1 MIFDPAKMDMEGVYK
16 ILTGLVVPRPIAWVS
31 SRSPEGVN
39 NLAPFSFF
47 VAITPSPPYIA
58 ISIGERGGTTKDT
71 LRNLQAA
78 GDFVVNTVTA
88 EVVEAMNTT
97 SGDWPPEVSEFDVAG
112 LTAIPS
118 DLVSAPRIEE
128 AVANMECVLRQILPV
143 GGPPYGAHL
152 VIAEV
157 VRVHVRDGLVLER
170 GRIDLHALHAV
181 GRLAGSTYAS
191 TDAQYDLP
199 RPVINEAHS
208 PGR

>member
-1 MIFDPAKMDMEGVYK
+1 MIFDPAQMDMEGVYK

-47 VAITPSPPYIA
+47 VAITPSPPHIA

-97 SGDWPPEVSEFDVAG
+97 SGDWPPEVSEFDAAG
-112 LTAIPS
+112 LTTIPS
-118 DLVSAPRIEE
+118 DLVSAPRVEE
-128 AVANMECVLRQILPV
+128 AVANMECVVRQILPV

-157 VRVHVRDGLVLER
+157 VRFHVRDGLVLER

-199 RPVINEAHS
+199 RPVINQAH
-208 PGR
+208 

>member
-97 SGDWPPEVSEFDVAG
+97 SGDWPPEVSEFEAAG
-112 LTAIPS
+112 LTTIPS

-128 AVANMECVLRQILPV
+128 AVANMECVVRQILPV

-157 VRVHVRDGLVLER
+157 VRFHVRDGLVLER

-199 RPVINEAHS
+199 RPVINQAH
-208 PGR
+208 

>member
-1 MIFDPAKMDMEGVYK
+1 MIFDPAQMDMEGVYK
-16 ILTGLVVPRPIAWVS
+16 MLTGLVVPRPIAWVS

-47 VAITPSPPYIA
+47 AAITPSPPHIA
-58 ISIGERGGTTKDT
+58 ISIGEREGTTKDT

-78 GDFVVNTVTA
+78 GDFVVNTVSA
-88 EVVEAMNTT
+88 DVVEAMNTT
-97 SGDWPPEVSEFDVAG
+97 SGDWPAEVSEFDAAG

-128 AVANMECVLRQILPV
+128 AVANMECVVRQILPV

-157 VRVHVRDGLVLER
+157 VRFHVRDGLVLER
-170 GRIDLHALHAV
+170 GRIDLHALRAV

-208 PGR
+208 RGR